1 MTQGRRIDDT
11 KRDRILKLLR
21 SEDPPPASVI
31 AQRFGVDRRSVDL
44 LVHQLRDAREKALR

>member
-31 AQRFGVDRRSVDL
+31 AQRFGVDRRSVDM